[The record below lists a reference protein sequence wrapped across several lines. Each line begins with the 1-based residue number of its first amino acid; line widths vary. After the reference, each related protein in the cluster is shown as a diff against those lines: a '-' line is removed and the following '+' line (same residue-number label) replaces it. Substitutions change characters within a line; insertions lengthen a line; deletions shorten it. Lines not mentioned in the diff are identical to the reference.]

1 VEVQLGWWTKVK
13 TTDKDREEAAR
24 WLPRLWCLNPECE
37 EFELP
42 DRGKV
47 RFLRRY
53 GANET
58 QLLFGCRECEK
69 TFSLRNGTPL
79 YGLQMK
85 DEKFFGIVSCS
96 GEGNGIRN
104 TARIVKVKN
113 ETVGRV
119 VKRVGEHVSKLLKED
134 LRNMWP
140 GEVQLDELW
149 SYVGK
154 KQRKRM
160 KPEELRK
167 EFGDC
172 WIWVAFDPETKVV
185 LGYVLGKR
193 TRENALKLLERVR
206 DVLAD
211 GSLPLFASD
220 GFPVYEDVIVE
231 VFGVMKRPRRNGRV
245 GRFPKPRRVP
255 GPGLTYVVVDKIR
268 KKSRVIRVERRVA
281 IGKKSDVEEALA
293 ESEVSGKINTAFI
306 ERQNGKL
313 RADNSRLARRTLGF
327 SKDKKMLK
335 HSLDLTIAYEMYCR
349 PHGSLRQRDW
359 GCTTRK
365 WKPRTPMMAASIT
378 DHVWSVRELVLSRV
392 PDRSTRTPFG
402 GM

>member
-1 VEVQLGWWTKVK
+1 
-13 TTDKDREEAAR
+13 
-24 WLPRLWCLNPECE
+24 
-37 EFELP
+37 
-42 DRGKV
+42 V

-53 GANET
+53 GTKQT
-58 QLLFGCRECEK
+58 QLLFGCRMCDI
-69 TFSLRNGTPL
+69 TFSLRKHTPL
-79 YGLQMK
+79 HGLKME
-85 DEKFFGIVSCS
+85 DEKFYEIVRCS

-119 VKRVGEHVSKLLKED
+119 VKRMGEHVSKLLKND
-134 LRNMWP
+134 LRDMWP

-160 KPEELRK
+160 KPDELRK

-193 TRENALKLLERVR
+193 TRENALKMLERVR

-220 GFPVYEDVIVE
+220 GFPVYEDAIIE
-231 VFGVMKRPRRNGRV
+231 VFGVTKRRRRNGKV

-268 KKSRVIRVERRVA
+268 KKSRVIRVERRVV

-313 RADNSRLARRTLGF
+313 RADNSRLVRKSMGY
-327 SKDKKMLK
+327 SKDKMMLK
-335 HSLDLTIAYEMYCR
+335 HSLDLTIGYEMYCR

-359 GCTTRK
+359 GSERRK
-365 WKPRTPMMAASIT
+365 WKPRTPMMAAMIT
-378 DHVWSVRELVLSRV
+378 DHVWTVKELALSRV
-392 PDRSTRTPFG
+392 PDRNTGTPFG